1 MNHPFLY
8 RTIITETW
16 YEEQS
21 FAVNSQRI
29 SFEGF
34 RLHRFTLDTLPTR
47 VHPALDL
54 TYVARTTRVMEFD
67 FGHRDVVVSSRADY
81 NVDHLWIGLNFHDNQ
96 QLQDLLNQF
105 RFEFLFSAAAAVRL
119 QELP

>member
-1 MNHPFLY
+1 MNHPLLY
-8 RTIITETW
+8 TTEISERW
-16 YEEQS
+16 YEQYTD
-21 FAVNSQRI
+21 AVDSHRI
-29 SFEGF
+29 RFEGF
-34 RLHRFTLDTLPTR
+34 RLHRFTLDTLPTMAL
-47 VHPALDL
+47 PALNL

-81 NVDHLWIGLNFHDNQ
+81 TIDHLWIGLNFHDNQ

-105 RFEFLFSAAAAVRL
+105 RFEFLSSAAAAVRQ